1 MAIEIFRGDDK
12 TLNLSFKDGNG
23 NPINLSGSTI
33 YFTAKKKI
41 EYGDDQAVI
50 QKDVT
55 THSDATAGTSVIQL
69 SNTDT
74 SITPDTYLYDIQ
86 YKTSGGTISTVLKDE
101 IIIKPDVTRR
111 ND

>member
-1 MAIEIFRGDDK
+1 MGIEIYRGDDK
-12 TLNLSFKDGNG
+12 TLNLTFRDSAG

-33 YFTAKKKI
+33 YFTAKKKL
-41 EYGDDQAVI
+41 EFDDDKAVI

-55 THSDATAGTSVIQL
+55 AHTNNTAGTSAIVL
-69 SNTDT
+69 TNTDT

-86 YKTSGGTISTVLKDE
+86 YKTAGGVISTVLTDE
-101 IIIKPDVTRR
+101 LIIKPDVTRR